1 MKDLLKEL
9 NSIFIN
15 VFKNDNINF
24 QDTLTQDDI
33 STWDSLNHLN
43 LIIEICERFNIKLTP
58 DEIDDMK
65 SVKNII
71 RIIEGKIEK

>member
-15 VFKNDNINF
+15 VFRNDNFTFN
-24 QDTLTQDDI
+24 DALTQADI

-43 LIIEICERFNIKLTP
+43 LILEICERFNIKLSP
-58 DEIDDMK
+58 DEIDNMK
-65 SVKNII
+65 SVKNILNI
-71 RIIEGKIEK
+71 LEEKVEK